1 MFLLVAYVASL
12 VQADTGQVVKGSLC
26 DWTRHVATG
35 H

>member
-1 MFLLVAYVASL
+1 MLRLVAYIASI

-26 DWTRHVATG
+26 EWTRHVATG